1 MKHKVAKLKDQLES
15 VRYMS
20 IFVYLR
26 TYLCCKML
34 K

>member
-1 MKHKVAKLKDQLES
+1 MKQEVAKLKDQLES

-26 TYLCCKML
+26 KYLCGRML